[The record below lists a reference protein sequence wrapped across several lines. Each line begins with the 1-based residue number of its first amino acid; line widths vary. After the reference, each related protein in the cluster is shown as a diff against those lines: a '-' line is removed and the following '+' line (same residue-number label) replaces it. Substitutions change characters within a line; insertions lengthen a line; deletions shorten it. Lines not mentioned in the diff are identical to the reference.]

1 MGFVILFVLQPPP
14 LGNNRNK
21 KRIVGQLFQTDN
33 IKLLRTIM
41 ILSEFA
47 KFLQEHN
54 EELLMRK
61 TTPIKLLPMWLKTV
75 INKNPKTN
83 IDKIVHK
90 EIMYCENPQGDYLI
104 VGKSDS
110 GRILVSALIKFAK
123 SYENYNHAKWVEI
136 TEKSYHKPHNTGK
149 N

>member
-1 MGFVILFVLQPPP
+1 
-14 LGNNRNK
+14 
-21 KRIVGQLFQTDN
+21 
-33 IKLLRTIM
+33 M

-90 EIMYCENPQGDYLI
+90 EIMY
-104 VGKSDS
+104 
-110 GRILVSALIKFAK
+110 
-123 SYENYNHAKWVEI
+123 
-136 TEKSYHKPHNTGK
+136 
-149 N
+149 

>member
-14 LGNNRNK
+14 HGNNRNK

-123 SYENYNHAKWVEI
+123 SYENKRF
-136 TEKSYHKPHNTGK
+136 
-149 N
+149 

>member
-1 MGFVILFVLQPPP
+1 
-14 LGNNRNK
+14 
-21 KRIVGQLFQTDN
+21 
-33 IKLLRTIM
+33 M

-123 SYENYNHAKWVEI
+123 VMKIITTQMGRNYR
-136 TEKSYHKPHNTGK
+136 KSYHKPHNTGK